1 MLCGAKATALLRGT
15 LSIRILLSFRTRS
28 RLCTLWEQSF
38 VMKLRTLSAA
48 CELPLLE
55 RQPRARGPLPP
66 PRGSCTLD
74 PGRHLEAQTEVPLS
88 VAANGPHVSGVTWGL
103 GAWCPEFTVTRG
115 SVCSPP
121 CVVPSI
127 HPRAETQR
135 CIRRPLE
142 AGPTS
147 QRGQV
152 AQCPRGPLPACVAF
166 LGSPADLCPIVCCLW
181 PGPLWGSLSLWRRPV
196 EREQQRLWG
205 WADLGSFTP
214 WPLAPCVTSGRSY
227 EAGWGLGFFISW
239 LMLVKFTGRW

>member
-1 MLCGAKATALLRGT
+1 M
-15 LSIRILLSFRTRS
+15 
-28 RLCTLWEQSF
+28 W
-38 VMKLRTLSAA
+38 
-48 CELPLLE
+48 P
-55 RQPRARGPLPP
+55 
-66 PRGSCTLD
+66 
-74 PGRHLEAQTEVPLS
+74 PGRHPEAQTEVPLS
-88 VAANGPHVSGVTWGL
+88 VAANSPHVSGLTWGL

-127 HPRAETQR
+127 CPRAETQR

-147 QRGQV
+147 NGGRWRSAPGGPSLLAWPSQALLLTSVPSCAVSGLAHCHPFV
-152 AQCPRGPLPACVAF
+152 PSLWGPLP
-166 LGSPADLCPIVCCLW
+166 
-181 PGPLWGSLSLWRRPV
+181 LWRHPV

-214 WPLAPCVTSGRSY
+214 WPLLPCVTSGRSY

-239 LMLVKFTGRW
+239 LMLVKLAGRW